1 MIGNTASIYGSYMY
15 PATAAPRYIP
25 GGTANTVICLM
36 VALLAL
42 VLRFVHV
49 KENRELEKLEDQG
62 LADGGQAAIGDGG
75 DRRTTG
81 FRYVY

>member
-1 MIGNTASIYGSYMY
+1 
-15 PATAAPRYIP
+15 
-25 GGTANTVICLM
+25 M

-49 KENRELEKLEDQG
+49 KENRELEKLEERE
-62 LADGGQAAIGDGG
+62 LAGGGRAGDGGSG
-75 DRRTTG
+75 DRRTAG

>member
-1 MIGNTASIYGSYMY
+1 M
-15 PATAAPRYIP
+15 
-25 GGTANTVICLM
+25 ICLM

-42 VLRFVHV
+42 LLRFVHV
-49 KENRELEKLEDQG
+49 KENRELEKLEEQG
-62 LADGGQAAIGDGG
+62 LADGGQAAIEAGG